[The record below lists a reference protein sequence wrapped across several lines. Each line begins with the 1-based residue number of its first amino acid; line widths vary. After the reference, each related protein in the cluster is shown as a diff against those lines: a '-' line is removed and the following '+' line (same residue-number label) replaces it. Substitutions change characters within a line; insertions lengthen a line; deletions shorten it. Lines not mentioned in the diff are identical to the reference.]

1 MKLADIKKLIK
12 EEVQNKK
19 ESVLLAKPD
28 VISEANFGRAKRK
41 IEDEKVPFVMMTA
54 FRGGL
59 SKGKNLERQKE
70 LESRVRAAGFSWTKM
85 PGSGYVEDP
94 EEEGGE
100 PVNVKENSILIWDA
114 PRQDVK
120 ESNQDL
126 FNLAVGL
133 AKDYDQ
139 DSFIHGKVLADG
151 DEKEMFIKAYD
162 KSGKAIKEPWAGPWQ
177 NISVIDS
184 DDVYWSTLGSK
195 KAKLTE
201 MLEFAN
207 AIKVKTREDAMR
219 KQHALDS
226 VRSAL
231 KRFE

>member
-1 MKLADIKKLIK
+1 MKLTDIKNLIK
-12 EEVQNKK
+12 EELKNER
-19 ESVLLAKPD
+19 ESVLLAKPEI
-28 VISEANFGRAKRK
+28 ISEANFGRVKRK
-41 IEDEKVPFVMMTA
+41 IEDEKVPFVMITA

-70 LESRVRAAGFSWTKM
+70 LESRVRSAGFSWTKM
-85 PGSGYVEDP
+85 PGSGYVEDS
-94 EEEGGE
+94 EEENGD

-114 PRQDVK
+114 PRGDLRQ
-120 ESNQDL
+120 SNQDL

-133 AKDYDQ
+133 SKDYEQ
-139 DSFIHGKVLADG
+139 DSFIHGKVLDSG

-162 KSGKAIKEPWAGPWQ
+162 KSGKAIQEPWAGPWQ

-195 KAKLTE
+195 KTKLTE
-201 MLEFAN
+201 MLELAN
-207 AIKVKTREDAMR
+207 AIKVKSREDAMK
-219 KQHALDS
+219 KQHALDA

-231 KRFE
+231 KRLE